1 MKTLLAILTFCSAAL
16 LQAVEISSITA
27 KQRWPWNN
35 LVDIDFT
42 LSAPAGEAYRV
53 RVEAKNSDGSKTY
66 LATQYA
72 NDPIAVNGK
81 NRITWN
87 FGADYP
93 GVRANDIKFA
103 VSVYPYNDSTDPL
116 YLVIDLS
123 AGPDAA
129 KYPVRYSTKPPAHVR
144 GATGEP
150 CQTTELWFRRVR
162 RPLSVQCLGWATDDV
177 NSIFATQTKDYY
189 IAVFELTQ
197 KQFALVTGLWPSK
210 FANVSCR
217 DSRPVENV
225 IYKDHLTGIFKTIH
239 SHADTISADSF
250 FGRLRARTGLP
261 FSLPTYAQW
270 QWAAQ
275 GAIPPKGEF
284 YIYYVN
290 GQQPALGD
298 VARCAANSTGKA
310 SSTDSDLSA
319 GTAAVGTYV
328 PNDLGLY
335 DMLGNVEECTGE
347 VLDVWNKHAIA
358 DEQAWLRETKG
369 DATLGTKTNP
379 LVDPAGRSDTE
390 TVYLR
395 VMGGN
400 YEGDSESITLW
411 RTDVVESGNW
421 KDNRKIGVRL
431 SLTIE

>member
-1 MKTLLAILTFCSAAL
+1 
-16 LQAVEISSITA
+16 
-27 KQRWPWNN
+27 
-35 LVDIDFT
+35 
-42 LSAPAGEAYRV
+42 
-53 RVEAKNSDGSKTY
+53 
-66 LATQYA
+66 
-72 NDPIAVNGK
+72 
-81 NRITWN
+81 
-87 FGADYP
+87 
-93 GVRANDIKFA
+93 
-103 VSVYPYNDSTDPL
+103 
-116 YLVIDLS
+116 
-123 AGPDAA
+123 
-129 KYPVRYSTKPPAHVR
+129 
-144 GATGEP
+144 
-150 CQTTELWFRRVR
+150 
-162 RPLSVQCLGWATDDV
+162 
-177 NSIFATQTKDYY
+177 QTKDYY

-225 IYKDHLTGIFKTIH
+225 IYNDHLTGIFKTIH

-250 FGRLRARTGLP
+250 LGRLRARTGLP

-284 YIYYVN
+284 YIYYVS
-290 GQQPALGD
+290 GQQPSLGD
-298 VARCAANSTGKA
+298 IARCAANSTGEA

-335 DMLGNVEECTGE
+335 DMLGNVEEYTGE
-347 VLDVWNKHAIA
+347 VLENWDKHTIA
-358 DEQAWLRETKG
+358 DEQAWLRATKG
-369 DATLGTKTNP
+369 DTTLGTKTNP

-390 TVYLR
+390 SVYLR

-411 RTDVVESGNW
+411 RTDGVESGNW
-421 KDNRKIGVRL
+421 MDNKKIGVRL

>member
-1 MKTLLAILTFCSAAL
+1 MKTILTLLTFCSAAL
-16 LQAVEISSITA
+16 LQAVEITSITA

-72 NDPIAVNGK
+72 NDPVAVNGK
-81 NRITWN
+81 NRVTWN

-116 YLVIDLS
+116 YLIIDLS

-129 KYPVRYSTKPPAHVR
+129 RYPVRYSTKPPAHVR

-162 RPLSVQCLGWATDDV
+162 RPLGVQCFGWEVDSAD
-177 NSIFATQTKDYY
+177 SIFATQTKDYY
-189 IAVFELTQ
+189 IAIFELTQ

-210 FANVSCR
+210 FANLACR

-225 IYKDHLTGIFKTIH
+225 LYTDHLTGISRTIH
-239 SHADTISADSF
+239 SHAEEIAADTF
-250 FGRLRARTGLP
+250 LGRLRARTGLP
-261 FSLPTYAQW
+261 ISLPTFAQW

-275 GAIPPKGEF
+275 GAVPPKGEF
-284 YIYYVN
+284 YLYYVN
-290 GQQPALGD
+290 GQQPSLGD
-298 VARCAANSTGKA
+298 IARCAVNSTGNA

-335 DMLGNVEECTGE
+335 DMLGNVQEYTGE
-347 VLDVWNKHAIA
+347 VLENWDKSQIKY
-358 DEQAWLRETKG
+358 DQAWLRETKG
-369 DATLGTKTNP
+369 DATLGTKANP

-390 TVYLR
+390 TVYVR
-395 VMGGN
+395 AMGGN
-400 YEGDSESITLW
+400 YQGDSGSITLW
-411 RTDVVESGNW
+411 TTAGVESGSW
-421 KDNRKIGVRL
+421 MDNKTVGVRL
-431 SLTIE
+431 ALTIE